1 MRPNAIAGAPASAG
15 RGYLLCPMKQLKNA
29 LTVGLLFLF
38 CVVGMQVS
46 FLLAQAARTV
56 EDLHADSIRVL
67 ANANGAVV
75 LVRESA
81 EQQRGYYRDTASAV
95 KATSKAAF
103 IASRNLARFIDHM
116 DKNANVLAINVDS
129 RMEDITRAS
138 IQVLG
143 RMDSAATALG
153 TQSNDVGYQ
162 ATLALGAARGTLE
175 NLERLAA
182 NPALA
187 RSAQNLERSTANLEK
202 TSAASAEAA
211 EHLRDMLSPRR
222 PSFWRRLLGL
232 LLPRPSRSVAK

>member
-1 MRPNAIAGAPASAG
+1 
-15 RGYLLCPMKQLKNA
+15 MKQLKDA

-38 CVVGMQVS
+38 CVVGMQVN

-67 ANANGAVV
+67 ANADRAVV
-75 LVRESA
+75 MLRESA

-103 IASRNLARFIDHM
+103 IASRNLARFVEHL
-116 DKNANVLAINVDS
+116 DKNANILAINVDS

-138 IQVLG
+138 VQVLG
-143 RMDSAATALG
+143 RMDAAATAVG
-153 TQSNDVGYQ
+153 TQSNEVGYQ
-162 ATLALGAARGTLE
+162 ATLALGAARGTVE

-187 RSAQNLERSTANLEK
+187 RSAENLQRSAANMEK
-202 TSAASAEAA
+202 TTAAAAEAA
-211 EHLRDMLSPRR
+211 AHVRDMLSPRR
-222 PSFWRRLLGL
+222 RSLWRRLLEL
-232 LLPRPSRSVAK
+232 FLPRPAINSAPKKRT

>member
-1 MRPNAIAGAPASAG
+1 
-15 RGYLLCPMKQLKNA
+15 MKQLKNA

-56 EDLHADSIRVL
+56 EDLHADSIRLL
-67 ANANGAVV
+67 ANADRAVV
-75 LVRESA
+75 MLRESA

-103 IASRNLARFIDHM
+103 IATRNLTRFIEHL

-138 IQVLG
+138 VQ
-143 RMDSAATALG
+143 ALG
-153 TQSNDVGYQ
+153 HMDAAAAAFGAQSDEVGYR

-187 RSAQNLERSTANLEK
+187 RSAQNLEHSTANLEK
-202 TSAASAEAA
+202 TTAASAEAA
-211 EHLRDMLSPRR
+211 EYLRDMLSPRR

-232 LLPRPSRSVAK
+232 LVPRPSANSRKP